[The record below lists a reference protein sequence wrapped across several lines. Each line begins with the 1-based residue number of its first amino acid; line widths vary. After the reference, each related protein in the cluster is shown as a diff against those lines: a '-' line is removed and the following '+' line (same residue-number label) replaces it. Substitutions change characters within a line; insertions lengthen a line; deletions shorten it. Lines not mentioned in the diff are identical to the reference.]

1 VIQVYVIQTGQTT
14 WQAESRVESPAGS
27 PLTEEGILAAQDTA
41 RELARHPIKGVYACT
56 SGEAERQTTELVSP
70 ILHAKVHDREALHEL
85 DFGLWQGLTVEEIKR
100 RQPRAYRQWTKSPG
114 STRPP
119 EGETLAEAHA
129 RLRGALKEITRR
141 HKDGTALV
149 VLRPVVAAL
158 LKCLAE
164 DSGLDDLWEKM
175 DDGFRWACYNVDQES
190 L

>member
-1 VIQVYVIQTGQTT
+1 MTQVYVIQTGQTT

-27 PLTEEGILAAQDTA
+27 PLTEEGVQAVQDTA
-41 RELARHPIKGVYACT
+41 RELAHHPIKGVYACT
-56 SGEAERQTTELVSP
+56 FGEADRQTAELISP
-70 ILHAKVHDREALHEL
+70 ILHAKVHNRRQLHEL

-100 RQPRAYRQWTKSPG
+100 RQPRAYRQWSKSPG

-129 RLRGALKEITRR
+129 RLKGALKEITKRR
-141 HKDGTALV
+141 KDGSVLV
-149 VLRPVVAAL
+149 VLRPVLAVL

-164 DSGLDDLWEKM
+164 DGSLDELWEQM
-175 DDGFRWACYNVDQES
+175 DEGFRWACYDVDQES